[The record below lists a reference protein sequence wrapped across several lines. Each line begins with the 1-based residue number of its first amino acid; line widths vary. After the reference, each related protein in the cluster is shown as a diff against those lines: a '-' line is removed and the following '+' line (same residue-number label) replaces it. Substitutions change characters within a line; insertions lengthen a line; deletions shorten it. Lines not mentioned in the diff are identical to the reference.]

1 MLSIFSYIWTKC
13 FFYKYQIQLIWLLH
27 PPLRLI
33 IECGDPDCFSLVR
46 RCHYFTH
53 KNNKLSYHICNKN
66 SGWWLVWIVSG
77 SSKGFEESEKWTN
90 VTSLHQSFM
99 LRGVYLFRLCSTFF
113 NVSSNLLLLDL
124 CVFSALSFSR
134 SEIKQTSK
142 FSGVSIIRIKNNI

>member
-46 RCHYFTH
+46 RCYYFTH
-53 KNNKLSYHICNKN
+53 KNNKFSNHIGNKN

-99 LRGVYLFRLCSTFF
+99 LRGVYLFRSCSTFF
-113 NVSSNLLLLDL
+113 NVSSKLLLLDL
-124 CVFSALSFSR
+124 CVFFCVV
-134 SEIKQTSK
+134 IFKVGNKTKQV
-142 FSGVSIIRIKNNI
+142 FWSINYSYKE

>member
-1 MLSIFSYIWTKC
+1 MLSIFSYICTKC

-27 PPLRLI
+27 QPFRLI

-53 KNNKLSYHICNKN
+53 KNNKFSNHIGNQN

-113 NVSSNLLLLDL
+113 NVSSKLLLLDL
-124 CVFSALSFSR
+124 CVFFCVV
-134 SEIKQTSK
+134 IFKVGNKTNK
-142 FSGVSIIRIKNNI
+142 FSGVSIIRRKNNI

>member
-46 RCHYFTH
+46 RCYYFTH
-53 KNNKLSYHICNKN
+53 KNNKFSNHIGNKN
-66 SGWWLVWIVSG
+66 SGWRLVWIVSG
-77 SSKGFEESEKWTN
+77 SSKEFEESEKWTN

-99 LRGVYLFRLCSTFF
+99 LRGVYLFRSCSTFF
-113 NVSSNLLLLDL
+113 NVSSKLLLLDL
-124 CVFSALSFSR
+124 CVFFCVVIFKV
-134 SEIKQTSK
+134 ENKTNIQV
-142 FSGVSIIRIKNNI
+142 FWSINYSYKE